1 MKLLSTLLAIVLL
14 AGCASDFS
22 HNHNWQQQAHDEQA
36 EAITQ
41 KVRSKSITLA
51 EGNRQMIAISKTYFP
66 NDTLLLGLWEDLT
79 ALAEQLE
86 RKEITAE
93 RYNELRT
100 WRFEI
105 FHDANVQRHNYAQ
118 QAEAQQRRAEFVG
131 NFLGAMGRNMQR
143 MNPPPVTCSTTAMP
157 GVLTTNCR

>member
-1 MKLLSTLLAIVLL
+1 MKLLLTLLAFVLL

-36 EAITQ
+36 AAITQ

-51 EGNRQMIAISKTYFP
+51 DGNRQMIAISKTYFP
-66 NDTLLLGLWEDLT
+66 NDTLLIGLWEDMT
-79 ALAEQLE
+79 AFAEQLE
-86 RKEITAE
+86 RREITAE
-93 RYNELRT
+93 KYGELRA
-100 WRFEI
+100 WRMDL

-118 QAEAQQRRAEFVG
+118 QVEAQQRRAEFMG

-143 MNPPPVTCSTTAMP
+143 TNPPPVTCSTTSMP